1 LRSTRTETH
10 PTCWFLVRWFQS
22 CDKVIH
28 AECFLVIRWFRSTRQ
43 VGLAAERSA
52 QVVAQRAAAAFFGA
66 LAAGAIAVVV
76 NETLRPRQIEHVLS
90 HARAR
95 CLITTGELLARQPR
109 RLSTDAR
116 PRQTEFGPLVGH
128 E

>member
-1 LRSTRTETH
+1 MATTIPPRRSVSPTSTRSLAPLRRVATAA
-10 PTCWFLVRWFQS
+10 P
-22 CDKVIH
+22 
-28 AECFLVIRWFRSTRQ
+28 RS
-43 VGLAAERSA
+43 GCGAAARD
-52 QVVAQRAAAAFFGA
+52 AAAAFFGA

-95 CLITTGELLARQPR
+95 CLITTGDLLAGQPR

-116 PRQTEFGPLVGH
+116 PRQTEFGPLVDH